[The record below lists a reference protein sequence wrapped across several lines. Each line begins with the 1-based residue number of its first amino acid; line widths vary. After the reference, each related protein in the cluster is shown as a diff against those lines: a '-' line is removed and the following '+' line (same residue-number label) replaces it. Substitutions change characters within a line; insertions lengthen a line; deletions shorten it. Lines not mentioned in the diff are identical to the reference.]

1 VPDDKRRLETGATDG
16 FRVTDAR
23 EEIDEGLDTG
33 VGVEVET
40 RGLVN
45 GGPIDPS
52 GFNDVREPTLVL
64 TRVLLPSVDILIAE
78 DVKVESEGCLR

>member
-1 VPDDKRRLETGATDG
+1 VPDDKRRLETGATDD
-16 FRVTDAR
+16 FRATDAR
-23 EEIDEGLDTG
+23 EEIDEGLDKG

-45 GGPIDPS
+45 GGPMDPS
-52 GFNDVREPTLVL
+52 DFNDVRGPTLVL

-78 DVKVESEGCLR
+78 DVKVESEGSFR